1 MQLIGISSCLALSR
15 FSDSLARCSV
25 ASDFEFDMEFT
36 CPTSA
41 AYPLSLP
48 RIRAFDCK
56 ARFPNLRRVCR
67 SDTRELRS
75 PVLDNVKVAVGGI
88 VFVQPKILADCL
100 GGLGGHLNKHGGS

>member
-56 ARFPNLRRVCR
+56 ARFPNLRRGCR
-67 SDTRELRS
+67 SDTPALRS
-75 PVLDNVKVAVGGI
+75 PAIDNVEVAVGAI
-88 VFVQPKILADCL
+88 VVAQPKIRAGCF
-100 GGLGGHLNKHGGS
+100 GGLG